1 MQPGNLVIKSSQEND
16 GKVTVVLGWTRPSLG
31 NVDNYELCYGEEGG
45 WQKTQKTQKNSDKTE
60 ADISGLTPG
69 LPYSY
74 EIVAIANE
82 VRSDPFTLTQPTGS
96 DPRAL
101 FLPISN
107 YFYKMLINIVISYD
121 FKTKLFKLTI
131 YCCRVRFIR
140 P

>member
-1 MQPGNLVIKSSQEND
+1 MHFFFWVTEPMPPGNLVIKSSQESD
-16 GKVTVVLGWTRPSLG
+16 GKVTVVLGWTRPSFG
-31 NVDNYELCYGEEGG
+31 NVENYELCYGEEGG

-96 DPRAL
+96 GPRAL
-101 FLPISN
+101 FVFLFN
-107 YFYKMLINIVISYD
+107 HFYNKLINIIILSYD
-121 FKTKLFKLTI
+121 FKTKLF
-131 YCCRVRFIR
+131 
-140 P
+140 